1 MRSVYAKKEG
11 ITVSI
16 TIVQLLIAAIGI
28 LVLIALFAGGRYRVA
43 GANEALVISGAHGS
57 KVRDATGD
65 ITSSDDHGVKVVVGA
80 GTFVWPLVNKVGRL
94 QLTARQVEIGLT
106 NENAAVS
113 KQGVGVLINGQ
124 AMFKIAREPERLR
137 AAAERFIGE
146 PDNQIE
152 TMVKNVLEGSLRS
165 IAGTLTIEELITDR
179 DRFQQAVSEAARG
192 DLEASGIH
200 IDALTITSI
209 RDTKGYIEQL
219 GEKNL
224 ASVQRDARI
233 AKASASQEA
242 AVKENEAQ
250 RVIIQAERDREI
262 ARAEAH
268 KVTAKA
274 QAEADQSGPLAQAT
288 ATKDVIKEQTELAE
302 LEAVRREKELL
313 GTTVK
318 PAEAERRAA
327 IVKAEGARQA
337 TILAA
342 EAHAQQVQLTGEAEG
357 AANVARGRAAAQVTE
372 ISGAAEGAAILSRG
386 QAEARSKEL
395 LAEAY
400 RKFDEA
406 AILLQTL
413 PLVPPIVREA
423 AAPLGNIDNLT
434 VIDPAGA
441 SKLTETVVRTA
452 AEGTAIAKSLLGVDL
467 AELMGR
473 LATRRNGEEKS

>member
-1 MRSVYAKKEG
+1 MTL
-11 ITVSI
+11 TV
-16 TIVQLLIAAIGI
+16 TQ
-28 LVLIALFAGGRYRVA
+28 LVLAALAVLVLLALFAAQRYRVA
-43 GANEALVISGAHGS
+43 GANEALVISGARGS
-57 KVRDATGD
+57 KVRDEKGD
-65 ITSSDDHGVKVVVGA
+65 LITIHDQGVKVVVGA
-80 GTFVWPLVNKVGRL
+80 GTFTWPLINKVGRL
-94 QLTARQVEIGLT
+94 QLTARQVEIGLAH
-106 NENAAVS
+106 ENAAVT
-113 KQGVGVLINGQ
+113 KQGVGVLIAGQ

-146 PDNQIE
+146 PDSQIE
-152 TMVKNVLEGSLRS
+152 TMVKKVLEGSLRS

-313 GTTVK
+313 ATTVK

-327 IVKAEGARQA
+327 IVKAEGTRQA

-357 AANVARGRAAAQVTE
+357 AASVARGRAAAQITE
-372 ISGAAEGAAILSRG
+372 MSGAAEGAAILARG

-423 AAPLGNIDNLT
+423 AAPLGNVDNIT
-434 VIDPAGA
+434 IIDPSGA
-441 SKLTETVVRTA
+441 SKLTDVVVRTA

-467 AELMGR
+467 TELMAR
-473 LATRRNGEEKS
+473 LATRREEKKRG

>member
-1 MRSVYAKKEG
+1 MTL
-11 ITVSI
+11 TV
-16 TIVQLLIAAIGI
+16 TQ
-28 LVLIALFAGGRYRVA
+28 LVLAALAVLVLLALFAAQRYRVA
-43 GANEALVISGAHGS
+43 GANEALVISGARGS
-57 KVRDATGD
+57 KVRDEKGD
-65 ITSSDDHGVKVVVGA
+65 LVTIHDQGVKVVVGA
-80 GTFVWPLVNKVGRL
+80 GTFAWPLINKVGRL
-94 QLTARQVEIGLT
+94 QLTARQVEIGLAH
-106 NENAAVS
+106 ENAAVT
-113 KQGVGVLINGQ
+113 KQGVGVLITGQ

-146 PDNQIE
+146 PDSQIE
-152 TMVKNVLEGSLRS
+152 TMVKKVLEGSLRS

-302 LEAVRREKELL
+302 LDAVRREKELL

-337 TILAA
+337 AILAA
-342 EAHAQQVQLTGEAEG
+342 EAHAQQLQLTGEAEG

-372 ISGAAEGAAILSRG
+372 ISGAAEGAAILARG

-441 SKLTETVVRTA
+441 SKLTDTVVRTA
-452 AEGTAIAKSLLGVDL
+452 AEGSAIAKSLLGVDL

-473 LATRRNGEEKS
+473 LAARRNGGEKG

>member
-1 MRSVYAKKEG
+1 MTL
-11 ITVSI
+11 TV
-16 TIVQLLIAAIGI
+16 TQ
-28 LVLIALFAGGRYRVA
+28 LVLAALAVLVLLALFAAQRYRVA
-43 GANEALVISGAHGS
+43 GANEALVISGARGS
-57 KVRDATGD
+57 KVRDEKGD
-65 ITSSDDHGVKVVVGA
+65 LVTIHDQGVKVVVGA
-80 GTFVWPLVNKVGRL
+80 GTFAWPLINKVGRL
-94 QLTARQVEIGLT
+94 QLTARQVEIGLAH
-106 NENAAVS
+106 ENAAVT
-113 KQGVGVLINGQ
+113 KQGVGVLITGQ

-146 PDNQIE
+146 PDSQIE
-152 TMVKNVLEGSLRS
+152 TMVKKVLEGSLRS

-250 RVIIQAERDREI
+250 KVIIGAERDREI
-262 ARAEAH
+262 ARAEAQQ
-268 KVTAKA
+268 VTAQA
-274 QAEADQSGPLAQAT
+274 QA
-288 ATKDVIKEQTELAE
+288 LAE
-302 LEAVRREKELL
+302 EIEAQRRAKELI
-313 GTTVK
+313 TTTIR
-318 PAEAERRAA
+318 PAEAEREAA
-327 IVKAEGARQA
+327 VVRAEGARQA
-337 TILAA
+337 AILAA
-342 EAHAQQVQLTGEAEG
+342 EAQARQIELTGQAD
-357 AANVARGRAAAQVTE
+357 
-372 ISGAAEGAAILSRG
+372 GAAILARG
-386 QAEARSKEL
+386 QADARSKEL

-400 RKFDEA
+400 RTFDEA

-441 SKLTETVVRTA
+441 SKLTDTVVRTA
-452 AEGTAIAKSLLGVDL
+452 AEGSAIAKSLLGVDL

-473 LATRRNGEEKS
+473 LAARRNGGEKG

>member
-1 MRSVYAKKEG
+1 MTL
-11 ITVSI
+11 TV
-16 TIVQLLIAAIGI
+16 TE
-28 LVLIALFAGGRYRVA
+28 LVLATLAVLVLLALFAAQRYRVA
-43 GANEALVISGAHGS
+43 GANEALVISGARGS
-57 KVRDATGD
+57 KVRDEKGD
-65 ITSSDDHGVKVVVGA
+65 LITIHDQGVKVVVGA
-80 GTFVWPLVNKVGRL
+80 GTFTWPLINKIGRL
-94 QLTARQVEIGLT
+94 QLTARQVEIGLAH
-106 NENAAVS
+106 ENAAVT
-113 KQGVGVLINGQ
+113 KQGVGVLITGQ

-146 PDNQIE
+146 PDSQIE
-152 TMVKNVLEGSLRS
+152 TMVKKVLEGSLRS

-313 GTTVK
+313 ATTVK

-327 IVKAEGARQA
+327 IVKAEGTRQA
-337 TILAA
+337 AILAA
-342 EAHAQQVQLTGEAEG
+342 QAHAQQVQLTGEAEG
-357 AANVARGRAAAQVTE
+357 AATVARGRAAAQVTE
-372 ISGAAEGAAILSRG
+372 LSGAAEGAAILSRG

-395 LAEAY
+395 LADAY
-400 RKFDEA
+400 AKFDEA

-434 VIDPAGA
+434 IVDPSGA
-441 SKLTETVVRTA
+441 SKLTDTVVRTA

-467 AELMGR
+467 ADLMGR
-473 LATRRNGEEKS
+473 LAARRDGKET

>member
-1 MRSVYAKKEG
+1 MTL
-11 ITVSI
+11 TV
-16 TIVQLLIAAIGI
+16 TE
-28 LVLIALFAGGRYRVA
+28 LVLATLAVLVLVALFAAQRYRVA
-43 GANEALVISGAHGS
+43 GANEALVISGARGS
-57 KVRDATGD
+57 KVRDEKGD
-65 ITSSDDHGVKVVVGA
+65 LITVHDQGVKVVVGA
-80 GTFVWPLVNKVGRL
+80 GTFTWPLVNKVGRL
-94 QLTARQVEIGLT
+94 QLTARQVEIGLAH
-106 NENAAVS
+106 ENAAVT
-113 KQGVGVLINGQ
+113 KQGVDVLITGQ

-146 PDNQIE
+146 PDSQIE
-152 TMVKNVLEGSLRS
+152 TMVKKVLEGSLRS

-302 LEAVRREKELL
+302 LDAVRREKELL

-337 TILAA
+337 AILAA
-342 EAHAQQVQLTGEAEG
+342 EAHAQQLQLTGEAEG

-372 ISGAAEGAAILSRG
+372 ISGAAEGAAILARG

-423 AAPLGNIDNLT
+423 AAPLGNIDSIT

-441 SKLTETVVRTA
+441 SKLTDTVVRTA

-473 LATRRNGEEKS
+473 LAARRNGEGKS

>member
-1 MRSVYAKKEG
+1 MTLT
-11 ITVSI
+11 IT
-16 TIVQLLIAAIGI
+16 QLVLATLAV
-28 LVLIALFAGGRYRVA
+28 LVLIALFAAQRYRVA
-43 GANEALVISGAHGS
+43 GANEALVISGARGS
-57 KVRDATGD
+57 KVRDDKGD
-65 ITSSDDHGVKVVVGA
+65 LVTIHDQGVKVVVGA
-80 GTFVWPLVNKVGRL
+80 GTFTWPLINKVGRL
-94 QLTARQVEIGLT
+94 QLTARQVEIGLAH
-106 NENAAVS
+106 ENAAVT
-113 KQGVGVLINGQ
+113 KQGVGVLITGQ

-146 PDNQIE
+146 PDSQIE
-152 TMVKNVLEGSLRS
+152 TMVKKVLEGSLRS

-268 KVTAKA
+268 KVTARA
-274 QAEADQSGPLAQAT
+274 QAEADQSGPLAKAT

-302 LEAVRREKELL
+302 LDAVRREKELL

-327 IVKAEGARQA
+327 IVKAEGVRQA
-337 TILAA
+337 AILAA
-342 EAHAQQVQLTGEAEG
+342 EAHAQQLQLTGEAEG

-372 ISGAAEGAAILSRG
+372 ISGAAEGAAILARG

-441 SKLTETVVRTA
+441 SRLTDTVVRTA
-452 AEGTAIAKSLLGVDL
+452 AEGSAIAKSLLGVDL

-473 LATRRNGEEKS
+473 LAARRSGEEKR

>member
-1 MRSVYAKKEG
+1 MTLT
-11 ITVSI
+11 IT
-16 TIVQLLIAAIGI
+16 QLVLATLAV
-28 LVLIALFAGGRYRVA
+28 LVLIALFAAQRYRVA
-43 GANEALVISGAHGS
+43 GANEALVISGARGS
-57 KVRDATGD
+57 KVRDEKGD
-65 ITSSDDHGVKVVVGA
+65 LVTIHDQGVKVVVGA
-80 GTFVWPLVNKVGRL
+80 GTFTWPLINKVGRL
-94 QLTARQVEIGLT
+94 QLTARQVEIGLAH
-106 NENAAVS
+106 ENAAVT
-113 KQGVGVLINGQ
+113 KQGVGVLITGQ

-146 PDNQIE
+146 PDSQIE
-152 TMVKNVLEGSLRS
+152 TMVKKVLEGSLRS

-274 QAEADQSGPLAQAT
+274 QAEAEQSGPLAQAT
-288 ATKDVIKEQTELAE
+288 ATKDVIKEQTELAD
-302 LEAVRREKELL
+302 LDAVRREKELL

-337 TILAA
+337 AILAA

-357 AANVARGRAAAQVTE
+357 AASVARGRAAAQVTE
-372 ISGAAEGAAILSRG
+372 ISGAAEGAAILARG

-423 AAPLGNIDNLT
+423 AAPLGNVDSIT
-434 VIDPAGA
+434 VIDPTGA
-441 SKLTETVVRTA
+441 SKLTDTVVRTA

-473 LATRRNGEEKS
+473 LATRRNGGEKG

>member
-1 MRSVYAKKEG
+1 MTLT
-11 ITVSI
+11 IT
-16 TIVQLLIAAIGI
+16 Q
-28 LVLIALFAGGRYRVA
+28 LVLAALGVLVLLALFAAQRYRVA
-43 GANEALVISGAHGS
+43 GANEALVISGARGS
-57 KVRDATGD
+57 KVRDEKGD
-65 ITSSDDHGVKVVVGA
+65 LVTIHDQGVKVVVGA
-80 GTFVWPLVNKVGRL
+80 GTFTWPLVNKVGRL
-94 QLTARQVEIGLT
+94 QLTARQVEIGLAH
-106 NENAAVS
+106 ENAAVT
-113 KQGVGVLINGQ
+113 KQGVGVLITGQ

-146 PDNQIE
+146 PDSQIE
-152 TMVKNVLEGSLRS
+152 TMVKKVLEGSLRS

-250 RVIIQAERDREI
+250 KVIIGAERDREI
-262 ARAEAH
+262 ARAEAQQ
-268 KVTAKA
+268 VTAQA
-274 QAEADQSGPLAQAT
+274 QALAQE
-288 ATKDVIKEQTELAE
+288 I
-302 LEAVRREKELL
+302 EAQRRAKELI
-313 GTTVK
+313 TTTIR
-318 PAEAERRAA
+318 PAEAEREAA
-327 IVKAEGARQA
+327 VVRAEGARQA
-337 TILAA
+337 AILAA
-342 EAHAQQVQLTGEAEG
+342 EAQARQIELTG
-357 AANVARGRAAAQVTE
+357 Q
-372 ISGAAEGAAILSRG
+372 AEGAAILARG

-400 RKFDEA
+400 RRFDEA

-434 VIDPAGA
+434 VIDPSGA
-441 SKLTETVVRTA
+441 SKLTDTVVRTA
-452 AEGTAIAKSLLGVDL
+452 AEGSAIAKSLLGVDL

-473 LATRRNGEEKS
+473 LATRRNGEEKT

>member
-1 MRSVYAKKEG
+1 MTL
-11 ITVSI
+11 TV
-16 TIVQLLIAAIGI
+16 TE
-28 LVLIALFAGGRYRVA
+28 LVLATLAVLVLVALFAAQRYRVA
-43 GANEALVISGAHGS
+43 GANEALVISGARGS
-57 KVRDATGD
+57 KVRDEKGD
-65 ITSSDDHGVKVVVGA
+65 LVTIHDQGVKVVVGA
-80 GTFVWPLVNKVGRL
+80 GTFTWPLVNKVGRL
-94 QLTARQVEIGLT
+94 QLTARQVEIGLAH
-106 NENAAVS
+106 ENAAVS
-113 KQGVGVLINGQ
+113 KQGVGVLITGQ

-146 PDNQIE
+146 PDSQIE
-152 TMVKNVLEGSLRS
+152 TMVKKVLEGSLRS

-262 ARAEAH
+262 PRAEAQ

-302 LEAVRREKELL
+302 LEAVRKEKELL
-313 GTTVK
+313 ATTVK

-327 IVKAEGARQA
+327 IVKAEGTRQA
-337 TILAA
+337 AILAA

-372 ISGAAEGAAILSRG
+372 ISGAAEGAAILARG
-386 QAEARSKEL
+386 RAEARSKEL

-423 AAPLGNIDNLT
+423 AAPLGNIDSIT

-473 LATRRNGEEKS
+473 LASRRNGEEKR

>member
-1 MRSVYAKKEG
+1 MTVT
-11 ITVSI
+11 ITE
-16 TIVQLLIAAIGI
+16 
-28 LVLIALFAGGRYRVA
+28 LVLATLAVLVLLALFAAQRYRVA
-43 GANEALVISGAHGS
+43 GANEALVISGARGS
-57 KVRDATGD
+57 KVRDEKGELMTIHD
-65 ITSSDDHGVKVVVGA
+65 QGVKVVVGA
-80 GTFVWPLVNKVGRL
+80 GTFTWPLINKVGRL
-94 QLTARQVEIGLT
+94 QLTARQVEIGLAH
-106 NENAAVS
+106 ENAAVT
-113 KQGVGVLINGQ
+113 KQGVGVLITGQ

-146 PDNQIE
+146 PDSQIE
-152 TMVKNVLEGSLRS
+152 TMVKKVLEGSLRS

-288 ATKDVIKEQTELAE
+288 ATKDVVKEQTELAE

-313 GTTVK
+313 ATTVK

-327 IVKAEGARQA
+327 IVKAEGTRQA
-337 TILAA
+337 AILAA

-372 ISGAAEGAAILSRG
+372 LSGAAEGAAILSRG

-395 LAEAY
+395 LADAY

-413 PLVPPIVREA
+413 PLIPPIVREA
-423 AAPLGNIDNLT
+423 AAPLGNISNLT
-434 VIDPAGA
+434 VVDPSGA
-441 SKLTETVVRTA
+441 SKLTDTVVRTA

-473 LATRRNGEEKS
+473 LAARRDGEKRG

>member
-1 MRSVYAKKEG
+1 MTL
-11 ITVSI
+11 TV
-16 TIVQLLIAAIGI
+16 TQ
-28 LVLIALFAGGRYRVA
+28 LVLAALAVLVLLALFAAQRYRVA
-43 GANEALVISGAHGS
+43 GANEALVISGARGS
-57 KVRDATGD
+57 KVRDEKGD
-65 ITSSDDHGVKVVVGA
+65 LVTIHDQGVKVVVGA
-80 GTFVWPLVNKVGRL
+80 GTFAWPLINKVGRL
-94 QLTARQVEIGLT
+94 QLTARQVEIGLAH
-106 NENAAVS
+106 ENAAVT
-113 KQGVGVLINGQ
+113 KQGVGVLITGQ

-146 PDNQIE
+146 PDSQIE
-152 TMVKNVLEGSLRS
+152 TMVKKVLEGSLRS

-250 RVIIQAERDREI
+250 RVIIGAERDREI
-262 ARAEAH
+262 ARAEAQQ
-268 KVTAKA
+268 VTAQA
-274 QAEADQSGPLAQAT
+274 QALAQE
-288 ATKDVIKEQTELAE
+288 I
-302 LEAVRREKELL
+302 EAQRRAKELI
-313 GTTVK
+313 TTTIR
-318 PAEAERRAA
+318 PAEAEREAA
-327 IVKAEGARQA
+327 VVRAEGARQA
-337 TILAA
+337 AILAA
-342 EAHAQQVQLTGEAEG
+342 EAQARQIELTGQAD
-357 AANVARGRAAAQVTE
+357 
-372 ISGAAEGAAILSRG
+372 GAAILARG
-386 QAEARSKEL
+386 QADARSKEL

-441 SKLTETVVRTA
+441 SKLTDTVVRTA
-452 AEGTAIAKSLLGVDL
+452 AEGSAIAKSLLGVDL

-473 LATRRNGEEKS
+473 LAARRSGGEKG

>member
-1 MRSVYAKKEG
+1 MTL
-11 ITVSI
+11 TV
-16 TIVQLLIAAIGI
+16 TE
-28 LVLIALFAGGRYRVA
+28 LVLATLAVLVLLGLFAAQRYRVA
-43 GANEALVISGAHGS
+43 GANEALVISGARGS
-57 KVRDATGD
+57 KVRDDKGD
-65 ITSSDDHGVKVVVGA
+65 LVTIHDQGVKVVVGA
-80 GTFVWPLVNKVGRL
+80 GTFTWPLINKVGRL
-94 QLTARQVEIGLT
+94 QLTARQVEIGLAH
-106 NENAAVS
+106 ENAAVT
-113 KQGVGVLINGQ
+113 KQGVGVLITGQ

-146 PDNQIE
+146 PDSQIE
-152 TMVKNVLEGSLRS
+152 TMVKKVLEGSLRS

-313 GTTVK
+313 GTTIK

-327 IVKAEGARQA
+327 IVKAEGTRQA

-372 ISGAAEGAAILSRG
+372 ISGAAEGAAILARG

-423 AAPLGNIDNLT
+423 AAPLGNIDNIT
-434 VIDPAGA
+434 VIDPSGA
-441 SKLTETVVRTA
+441 SKLTDTVVRTA

-473 LATRRNGEEKS
+473 LATRRNGEEKR

>member
-1 MRSVYAKKEG
+1 MTL
-11 ITVSI
+11 TV
-16 TIVQLLIAAIGI
+16 TE
-28 LVLIALFAGGRYRVA
+28 LVLATLAVLVLLALFTAQRYRVA
-43 GANEALVISGAHGS
+43 GANEALVISGARGS
-57 KVRDATGD
+57 KVRDEKGD
-65 ITSSDDHGVKVVVGA
+65 LVTIHDQGVKVVVGA
-80 GTFVWPLVNKVGRL
+80 GTFTWPLINKVGRL
-94 QLTARQVEIGLT
+94 QLTARQVEIGLAH
-106 NENAAVS
+106 ENAAVT
-113 KQGVGVLINGQ
+113 KQGVGVLITGQ

-146 PDNQIE
+146 PDSQIE
-152 TMVKNVLEGSLRS
+152 TMVKKVLEGSLRS

-250 RVIIQAERDREI
+250 RIIIQAERDREI

-313 GTTVK
+313 ATTVK

-327 IVKAEGARQA
+327 IVKAEGTRQA
-337 TILAA
+337 AILAA
-342 EAHAQQVQLTGEAEG
+342 EAHAQQLQLTGEADG

-372 ISGAAEGAAILSRG
+372 MTGAAEGAAILARG

-434 VIDPAGA
+434 VIDPSGA
-441 SKLTETVVRTA
+441 SKLTDTVVRTA
-452 AEGTAIAKSLLGVDL
+452 AEGSAIAKSLLGVDL
-467 AELMGR
+467 AEIMGR
-473 LATRRNGEEKS
+473 LASRRNGEEKT

>member
-1 MRSVYAKKEG
+1 MTL
-11 ITVSI
+11 TV
-16 TIVQLLIAAIGI
+16 TE
-28 LVLIALFAGGRYRVA
+28 LVLATLAVLVLLALFTAQRYRVA
-43 GANEALVISGAHGS
+43 GANEALVISGARGS
-57 KVRDATGD
+57 KVRDEKGD
-65 ITSSDDHGVKVVVGA
+65 LVTIHDQGVKVVVGA
-80 GTFVWPLVNKVGRL
+80 GTFTWPLINKVGRL
-94 QLTARQVEIGLT
+94 QLTARQVEIGLAH
-106 NENAAVS
+106 ENAAVT
-113 KQGVGVLINGQ
+113 KQGVGVLITGQ

-146 PDNQIE
+146 PDSQIE
-152 TMVKNVLEGSLRS
+152 TMVKKVLEGSLRS

-250 RVIIQAERDREI
+250 RIIIQAERDREI

-313 GTTVK
+313 ATTVK

-327 IVKAEGARQA
+327 IVKAEGTRQA
-337 TILAA
+337 AILAA
-342 EAHAQQVQLTGEAEG
+342 EAHAQQLQLTGEAEG

-372 ISGAAEGAAILSRG
+372 MSGAAEGAAILARG

-434 VIDPAGA
+434 VIDPSGA

-452 AEGTAIAKSLLGVDL
+452 AEGSAIAKSLLGVDL
-467 AELMGR
+467 GEIMAR
-473 LATRRNGEEKS
+473 LASRRNGEEKS

>member
-1 MRSVYAKKEG
+1 MTL
-11 ITVSI
+11 TV
-16 TIVQLLIAAIGI
+16 TQ
-28 LVLIALFAGGRYRVA
+28 LVLAALAVLVLLALFAAQRYRVA
-43 GANEALVISGAHGS
+43 GANEALVISGARGS
-57 KVRDATGD
+57 KVRDEKGD
-65 ITSSDDHGVKVVVGA
+65 LVTIHDQGVKVVVGA
-80 GTFVWPLVNKVGRL
+80 GTFAWPLINKVGRL
-94 QLTARQVEIGLT
+94 QLTARQVEIGLAH
-106 NENAAVS
+106 ENAAVT
-113 KQGVGVLINGQ
+113 KQGVGVLITGQ

-146 PDNQIE
+146 PDSQIE
-152 TMVKNVLEGSLRS
+152 TMVKKVLEGSLRS

-250 RVIIQAERDREI
+250 KVIIGAERDREI
-262 ARAEAH
+262 ARAEAQQ
-268 KVTAKA
+268 VTAQA
-274 QAEADQSGPLAQAT
+274 QALAQE
-288 ATKDVIKEQTELAE
+288 I
-302 LEAVRREKELL
+302 EAQRRAKELI
-313 GTTVK
+313 TTTIR
-318 PAEAERRAA
+318 PAEAEREAA
-327 IVKAEGARQA
+327 VVRAEGARQA
-337 TILAA
+337 AILAA
-342 EAHAQQVQLTGEAEG
+342 EAQARQIELTGQAD
-357 AANVARGRAAAQVTE
+357 
-372 ISGAAEGAAILSRG
+372 GAAILARG

-441 SKLTETVVRTA
+441 SKLTDTVVRTA
-452 AEGTAIAKSLLGVDL
+452 AEGSAIAKSLLGVDL
-467 AELMGR
+467 GDLMAR
-473 LATRRNGEEKS
+473 LASRRNGEEKG

>member
-1 MRSVYAKKEG
+1 MTL
-11 ITVSI
+11 TV
-16 TIVQLLIAAIGI
+16 TE
-28 LVLIALFAGGRYRVA
+28 LVLATLAVLVLLALFAAQRYRVA
-43 GANEALVISGAHGS
+43 GANEALVISGARGS
-57 KVRDATGD
+57 KVRDEKGD
-65 ITSSDDHGVKVVVGA
+65 LVTIHDQGVKVVVGA
-80 GTFVWPLVNKVGRL
+80 GTFTWPLINKVGRL
-94 QLTARQVEIGLT
+94 QLTARQVEIGLAH
-106 NENAAVS
+106 ENAAVT
-113 KQGVGVLINGQ
+113 KQGVGVLITGQ

-146 PDNQIE
+146 PDSQIE
-152 TMVKNVLEGSLRS
+152 TMVKKVLEGSLRS

-302 LEAVRREKELL
+302 LDAVRREKELL

-327 IVKAEGARQA
+327 VVKAEGARQA
-337 TILAA
+337 AILAA

-357 AANVARGRAAAQVTE
+357 AANIARGRAAAQVTE
-372 ISGAAEGAAILSRG
+372 ISGAAEGAAILARG

-434 VIDPAGA
+434 VIDSAGA
-441 SKLTETVVRTA
+441 SKLTDTVVRTA

-467 AELMGR
+467 TEIMAR
-473 LATRRNGEEKS
+473 LATRREEKDRG

>member
-1 MRSVYAKKEG
+1 MTVT
-11 ITVSI
+11 ITE
-16 TIVQLLIAAIGI
+16 
-28 LVLIALFAGGRYRVA
+28 LVLATLAVLVLLGLFAAQRYRVA
-43 GANEALVISGAHGS
+43 GANEALVISGARGS
-57 KVRDATGD
+57 KVRDEKGD
-65 ITSSDDHGVKVVVGA
+65 LVTIHDQGVKVVVGA
-80 GTFVWPLVNKVGRL
+80 GTFTWPLVNKVGRL
-94 QLTARQVEIGLT
+94 QLTARQVEIGLAH
-106 NENAAVS
+106 ENAAVS
-113 KQGVGVLINGQ
+113 KQGVGVLITGQ

-146 PDNQIE
+146 PDSQIE
-152 TMVKNVLEGSLRS
+152 TMVKKVLEGSLRS

-313 GTTVK
+313 ATTVK

-327 IVKAEGARQA
+327 IVKAEGTRQA
-337 TILAA
+337 AILAA

-372 ISGAAEGAAILSRG
+372 MSGAAEGAAILSRG

-413 PLVPPIVREA
+413 PLIPPIVREA
-423 AAPLGNIDNLT
+423 AAPLGNIANLT
-434 VIDPAGA
+434 VVDPSGA
-441 SKLTETVVRTA
+441 SKLTDTVVRTA

-473 LATRRNGEEKS
+473 LASRGDGEKRG

>member
-1 MRSVYAKKEG
+1 MTL
-11 ITVSI
+11 TV
-16 TIVQLLIAAIGI
+16 TE
-28 LVLIALFAGGRYRVA
+28 LVLATLVVLVLLALFAAQRYRVA
-43 GANEALVISGAHGS
+43 GANEALVISGARGS
-57 KVRDATGD
+57 KVRDDKGD
-65 ITSSDDHGVKVVVGA
+65 LVTIHDEGVKVVVGA
-80 GTFVWPLVNKVGRL
+80 GTFTWPLINKVGRL
-94 QLTARQVEIGLT
+94 QLTARQVEIGLAH
-106 NENAAVS
+106 ENAAVT
-113 KQGVGVLINGQ
+113 KQGVGVLITGQ

-146 PDNQIE
+146 PDSQIE
-152 TMVKNVLEGSLRS
+152 TMVKKVLEGSLRS

-327 IVKAEGARQA
+327 IVKAEGTRQA
-337 TILAA
+337 AILAA

-357 AANVARGRAAAQVTE
+357 AANVAKGRAAAQVTE
-372 ISGAAEGAAILSRG
+372 MSGAAEGAAILARG

-434 VIDPAGA
+434 VIDPSGV
-441 SKLTETVVRTA
+441 SKLTDTVVRTA

-473 LATRRNGEEKS
+473 LATRRNGEEKR

>member
-1 MRSVYAKKEG
+1 MTL
-11 ITVSI
+11 TV
-16 TIVQLLIAAIGI
+16 TQ
-28 LVLIALFAGGRYRVA
+28 LVLAALGVLILLALFAAQRYRVA
-43 GANEALVISGAHGS
+43 GANEALVISGARGS
-57 KVRDATGD
+57 KVRDEKGD
-65 ITSSDDHGVKVVVGA
+65 LVTIHDQGVKVVVGA
-80 GTFVWPLVNKVGRL
+80 GTFTWPLVNKVGRL
-94 QLTARQVEIGLT
+94 QLTARQVEIGLAH
-106 NENAAVS
+106 ENAAVT
-113 KQGVGVLINGQ
+113 KQGVGVLITGQ

-146 PDNQIE
+146 PDSQIE
-152 TMVKNVLEGSLRS
+152 TMVKKVLEGSLRS

-250 RVIIQAERDREI
+250 KVIIGAERDREI
-262 ARAEAH
+262 ARAEAQQ
-268 KVTAKA
+268 VTAQA
-274 QAEADQSGPLAQAT
+274 QALAQE
-288 ATKDVIKEQTELAE
+288 I
-302 LEAVRREKELL
+302 EAQRRAKELI
-313 GTTVK
+313 TTTIR
-318 PAEAERRAA
+318 PAEAEREAA
-327 IVKAEGARQA
+327 VVRAEGARQA

-342 EAHAQQVQLTGEAEG
+342 EAQARQIELTG
-357 AANVARGRAAAQVTE
+357 Q
-372 ISGAAEGAAILSRG
+372 AEGAAILSRG

-395 LAEAY
+395 LADAY

-413 PLVPPIVREA
+413 PLIPPIVREA

-441 SKLTETVVRTA
+441 SKLTDTVVRTA

-473 LATRRNGEEKS
+473 LATRRIGEEKS

>member
-1 MRSVYAKKEG
+1 
-11 ITVSI
+11 
-16 TIVQLLIAAIGI
+16 
-28 LVLIALFAGGRYRVA
+28 
-43 GANEALVISGAHGS
+43 
-57 KVRDATGD
+57 
-65 ITSSDDHGVKVVVGA
+65 
-80 GTFVWPLVNKVGRL
+80 
-94 QLTARQVEIGLT
+94 
-106 NENAAVS
+106 
-113 KQGVGVLINGQ
+113 
-124 AMFKIAREPERLR
+124 
-137 AAAERFIGE
+137 
-146 PDNQIE
+146 
-152 TMVKNVLEGSLRS
+152 
-165 IAGTLTIEELITDR
+165 
-179 DRFQQAVSEAARG
+179 
-192 DLEASGIH
+192 
-200 IDALTITSI
+200 
-209 RDTKGYIEQL
+209 
-219 GEKNL
+219 
-224 ASVQRDARI
+224 VQRDARI

-313 GTTVK
+313 ATTVK

-327 IVKAEGARQA
+327 IVKAEGTRQA
-337 TILAA
+337 AILAA
-342 EAHAQQVQLTGEAEG
+342 EAHAQQLQLTGEAEG
-357 AANVARGRAAAQVTE
+357 AANIARGRAAAQVTE
-372 ISGAAEGAAILSRG
+372 ISGQAEGAAILARG

-395 LAEAY
+395 LADAY

-434 VIDPAGA
+434 VIDSAGA

-473 LATRRNGEEKS
+473 LAARHNGEEKS

>member
-1 MRSVYAKKEG
+1 MTLT
-11 ITVSI
+11 ITE
-16 TIVQLLIAAIGI
+16 
-28 LVLIALFAGGRYRVA
+28 LVLATIAVLLLVALFAAQRYRVA
-43 GANEALVISGAHGS
+43 GANEALVISGARGS
-57 KVRDATGD
+57 KVRDEKGD
-65 ITSSDDHGVKVVVGA
+65 LVTIHDQGVKVVVGA
-80 GTFVWPLVNKVGRL
+80 GTFTWPLVNKVGRL
-94 QLTARQVEIGLT
+94 QLTARQVEIGLAH
-106 NENAAVS
+106 ENAAVS
-113 KQGVGVLINGQ
+113 KQGVGVLITGQ

-146 PDNQIE
+146 PDSQIE
-152 TMVKNVLEGSLRS
+152 TMVKKVLEGSLRS

-302 LEAVRREKELL
+302 LDAVRREKELL

-337 TILAA
+337 AILAA
-342 EAHAQQVQLTGEAEG
+342 EAHARQVQLTGEAEG

-372 ISGAAEGAAILSRG
+372 ISGAAEGAAILARG

-423 AAPLGNIDNLT
+423 AAPLANIDSIT

-473 LATRRNGEEKS
+473 LAARRNGEEKR

>member
-1 MRSVYAKKEG
+1 MTL
-11 ITVSI
+11 TV
-16 TIVQLLIAAIGI
+16 TQ
-28 LVLIALFAGGRYRVA
+28 LVLAALAVLVLLALFAAQRYRVA
-43 GANEALVISGAHGS
+43 GANEALVISGARGS
-57 KVRDATGD
+57 KVRDEKGD
-65 ITSSDDHGVKVVVGA
+65 LVTIHDQGVKVVVGA
-80 GTFVWPLVNKVGRL
+80 GTFAWPLINKVGRL
-94 QLTARQVEIGLT
+94 QLTARQVEIGLAH
-106 NENAAVS
+106 ENAAVT
-113 KQGVGVLINGQ
+113 KQGVGVLITGQ

-146 PDNQIE
+146 PDSQIE
-152 TMVKNVLEGSLRS
+152 TMVKKVLEGSLRS

-250 RVIIQAERDREI
+250 KVIIGAERDREI
-262 ARAEAH
+262 ARAEAQQ
-268 KVTAKA
+268 VTAQA
-274 QAEADQSGPLAQAT
+274 QALAQE
-288 ATKDVIKEQTELAE
+288 I
-302 LEAVRREKELL
+302 EAQRRAKELI
-313 GTTVK
+313 TTTIR
-318 PAEAERRAA
+318 PAEAEREAA
-327 IVKAEGARQA
+327 VVRAEGARQA
-337 TILAA
+337 AILAA
-342 EAHAQQVQLTGEAEG
+342 EAQARQIELTGQAD
-357 AANVARGRAAAQVTE
+357 
-372 ISGAAEGAAILSRG
+372 GAAILARG

-441 SKLTETVVRTA
+441 SKLTDTVVRTA
-452 AEGTAIAKSLLGVDL
+452 AEGSAIAKSLLGVDL

-473 LATRRNGEEKS
+473 LAARRNGGEKG

>member
-1 MRSVYAKKEG
+1 MTLT
-11 ITVSI
+11 IT
-16 TIVQLLIAAIGI
+16 QLVLATLAV
-28 LVLIALFAGGRYRVA
+28 LVLIALFAAQRYRVA
-43 GANEALVISGAHGS
+43 GANEALVISGARGS
-57 KVRDATGD
+57 KVRDEKGD
-65 ITSSDDHGVKVVVGA
+65 LVTIHDQGVKVVVGA
-80 GTFVWPLVNKVGRL
+80 GTFTWPLINKVGRL
-94 QLTARQVEIGLT
+94 QLTARQVEIGLAH
-106 NENAAVS
+106 ENAAVT
-113 KQGVGVLINGQ
+113 KQGVGVLITGQ

-146 PDNQIE
+146 PDSQIE
-152 TMVKNVLEGSLRS
+152 TMVKKVLEGSLRS

-288 ATKDVIKEQTELAE
+288 ATKDFIREQTELAE
-302 LEAVRREKELL
+302 LDAVRREKELL

-337 TILAA
+337 AILAA

-372 ISGAAEGAAILSRG
+372 ISGAAEGAAILARG

-423 AAPLGNIDNLT
+423 AAPLGNVDSIT

-441 SKLTETVVRTA
+441 SKLTDTVIRTA
-452 AEGTAIAKSLLGVDL
+452 AEGSAIAKSLLGVDL
-467 AELMGR
+467 ADLMSR
-473 LATRRNGEEKS
+473 LAARRDGEEKG

>member
-1 MRSVYAKKEG
+1 MTLT
-11 ITVSI
+11 ITE
-16 TIVQLLIAAIGI
+16 
-28 LVLIALFAGGRYRVA
+28 LVLATIAVLVLVALFAAQRYRVA
-43 GANEALVISGAHGS
+43 GANEALVISGARGS
-57 KVRDATGD
+57 KVRDEKGD
-65 ITSSDDHGVKVVVGA
+65 LVTIHDQGVKVVVGA
-80 GTFVWPLVNKVGRL
+80 GTFTWPLVNKVGRL
-94 QLTARQVEIGLT
+94 QLTARQVEIGLAH
-106 NENAAVS
+106 ENAAVS
-113 KQGVGVLINGQ
+113 KQGVGVLITGQ

-146 PDNQIE
+146 PDSQIE
-152 TMVKNVLEGSLRS
+152 TMVKKVLEGSLRS

-288 ATKDVIKEQTELAE
+288 ATKDVIREQTELAE
-302 LEAVRREKELL
+302 LDAVRREKELL

-327 IVKAEGARQA
+327 IVKAEGVRQA

-372 ISGAAEGAAILSRG
+372 ISGAAEGAAILARG

-434 VIDPAGA
+434 VIDSAGA

-473 LATRRNGEEKS
+473 LAARRDGEEKR

>member
-1 MRSVYAKKEG
+1 MTL
-11 ITVSI
+11 TV
-16 TIVQLLIAAIGI
+16 TE
-28 LVLIALFAGGRYRVA
+28 LVLATLAVLVLLALFVAQRYRVA
-43 GANEALVISGAHGS
+43 GANEALVISGARGS
-57 KVRDATGD
+57 KVRDEKGD
-65 ITSSDDHGVKVVVGA
+65 LVTIHDQGVKVVVGA
-80 GTFVWPLVNKVGRL
+80 GTFTWPLINKVGRL
-94 QLTARQVEIGLT
+94 QLTARQVEIGLAH
-106 NENAAVS
+106 ENAAVT
-113 KQGVGVLINGQ
+113 KQGVGVLITGQ

-146 PDNQIE
+146 PDSQIE
-152 TMVKNVLEGSLRS
+152 TMVKKVLEGSLRS

-250 RVIIQAERDREI
+250 RIIIQAERDREI

-313 GTTVK
+313 ATTVK

-337 TILAA
+337 AILAA
-342 EAHAQQVQLTGEAEG
+342 EAHAQQLQLTGEAEG

-372 ISGAAEGAAILSRG
+372 LSGAAEGAAILARG

-434 VIDPAGA
+434 VIDSAGA
-441 SKLTETVVRTA
+441 SKLTDTVVRTA

-467 AELMGR
+467 AELMAR
-473 LATRRNGEEKS
+473 LAARHNGGEKS

>member
-1 MRSVYAKKEG
+1 M
-11 ITVSI
+11 TL
-16 TIVQLLIAAIGI
+16 TIVQLILLTLVV
-28 LVLIALFAGGRYRVA
+28 LVLIALFAARRYRVA
-43 GANEALVISGAHGS
+43 GANEALIISGAHGS
-57 KVRDATGD
+57 KIRDAAGNITITDDQD
-65 ITSSDDHGVKVVVGA
+65 IKVVVGG
-80 GTFVWPLVNKVGRL
+80 GTFVWPLINKAGRL

-113 KQGVGVLINGQ
+113 KQGVGVLITGQ

-146 PDNQIE
+146 PDSQIE

-233 AKASASQEA
+233 SKASASQEA

-250 RVIIQAERDREI
+250 RIIIQAERDREI
-262 ARAEAH
+262 ARADAM
-268 KVTAKA
+268 KITAKA
-274 QAEADQSGPLAQAT
+274 QAEAGQSGPLAQAE
-288 ATKDVIKEQTELAE
+288 ASQAVIREQTELAQ
-302 LEAVRREKELL
+302 LEAARREQELVA
-313 GTTVK
+313 TTIK
-318 PAEAERRAA
+318 PAEADRLAA
-327 IVKAEGARQA
+327 VVRAEGARQA
-337 TILAA
+337 AILGA
-342 EAHAQQVQLTGEAEG
+342 EAQARRIELTGVAEGTAIRARGEAE
-357 AANVARGRAAAQVTE
+357 AKA
-372 ISGAAEGAAILSRG
+372 
-386 QAEARSKEL
+386 KEL
-395 LAEAY
+395 LADAY

-413 PLVPPIVREA
+413 PLVPAIVREA

-434 VIDPAGA
+434 VIDPSGA
-441 SKLTETVVRTA
+441 SKLTDTVVRTA
-452 AEGTAIAKSLLGVDL
+452 AEGSAIAKSLLGVDL
-467 AELMGR
+467 SQLLQR
-473 LATRRNGEEKS
+473 LATGERR

>member
-1 MRSVYAKKEG
+1 MTL
-11 ITVSI
+11 TV
-16 TIVQLLIAAIGI
+16 TE
-28 LVLIALFAGGRYRVA
+28 LVLATLAVVVLLALFAAQRYRVA
-43 GANEALVISGAHGS
+43 GANEALVISGARGS
-57 KVRDATGD
+57 KVRDEKGD
-65 ITSSDDHGVKVVVGA
+65 LVSIHDQGVKVVVGA
-80 GTFVWPLVNKVGRL
+80 GTFTWPLVNKVGRL
-94 QLTARQVEIGLT
+94 QLTARQVEIGLAH
-106 NENAAVS
+106 ENAAVT
-113 KQGVGVLINGQ
+113 KQGVGVLITGQ

-146 PDNQIE
+146 PDSQIE
-152 TMVKNVLEGSLRS
+152 TMVKKVLEGSLRS

-250 RVIIQAERDREI
+250 RIIIQAERDREI

-302 LEAVRREKELL
+302 LDAVRREKELL

-327 IVKAEGARQA
+327 IVKAEGVRQA

-357 AANVARGRAAAQVTE
+357 AASIARGRAAAQVTE

-434 VIDPAGA
+434 VIDSAGA

-473 LATRRNGEEKS
+473 LAGRREGDEKR

>member
-1 MRSVYAKKEG
+1 
-11 ITVSI
+11 
-16 TIVQLLIAAIGI
+16 
-28 LVLIALFAGGRYRVA
+28 
-43 GANEALVISGAHGS
+43 VISGARGS
-57 KVRDATGD
+57 KVRDEKGD
-65 ITSSDDHGVKVVVGA
+65 LVTIHDQGVKVVVGA
-80 GTFVWPLVNKVGRL
+80 GTFTWPLVNKVGRL
-94 QLTARQVEIGLT
+94 QLTARQVEIGLAH
-106 NENAAVS
+106 ENAAVS
-113 KQGVGVLINGQ
+113 KQGVGVLITGQ

-146 PDNQIE
+146 PDSQIE
-152 TMVKNVLEGSLRS
+152 TMVKKVLEGSLRS

-262 ARAEAH
+262 ARAEAD

-274 QAEADQSGPLAQAT
+274 RAEADQSGPLAQAT

-302 LEAVRREKELL
+302 LDAVRREKELL

-337 TILAA
+337 AILAA

-372 ISGAAEGAAILSRG
+372 MSGAAEGAAILARG
-386 QAEARSKEL
+386 QAEAKSKEL

-413 PLVPPIVREA
+413 PLVPPIVHEA

-467 AELMGR
+467 ADLMGR
-473 LATRRNGEEKS
+473 LAARRNGEEKT